1 MNNDEQRQEADAMA
15 IVKRRVDRRIQRTRQ
30 ILQQAFKDIVRVKGF
45 AATSIQ
51 EITERANVNRGTFYL
66 HFADKYMLT
75 EAVVRELFRQELARS
90 LPAAPGWD
98 RQSLQLLIQAVLE
111 CLEGKYRHQPRPL
124 FALAEVAPLV
134 ERAMHEELTELI
146 LTWLKQARRVEP
158 HACMPLAG
166 IARVVGWAIFGPAL
180 QWSQEPMTATS
191 VEMATMI
198 LLVIMEGVAVPELA
212 PA

>member
-1 MNNDEQRQEADAMA
+1 MA
-15 IVKRRVDRRIQRTRQ
+15 TAKRRVDRRIQRTRQ
-30 ILQQAFKDIVRVKGF
+30 VLQQAFRDVVRVKGF

-90 LPAAPGWD
+90 LPAAPGWNQQCL
-98 RQSLQLLIQAVLE
+98 RLLIQAVLE

-134 ERAMHEELTELI
+134 ERAMHEELTEL
-146 LTWLKQARRVEP
+146 LLMWLKQAWPTERQAR
-158 HACMPLAG
+158 MPLEG
-166 IARVVGWAIFGPAL
+166 IARIISWAIFGPAL
-180 QWSQEPMTATS
+180 QWSQEPMTVDSEAVAS
-191 VEMATMI
+191 MI
-198 LLVIMEGVAVPELA
+198 MLLIMEGTAVPELA
-212 PA
+212 RT